1 MFKASLALELLCVCD
16 LAEDARGIEL
26 ASMLSPA
33 SPFLNRGKEE
43 GNQPITVNGKPIR
56 MPTGITSG
64 DWKSDCECL
73 VARSDGLD
81 IVVAFRG
88 SETDFFKEE
97 GAFKDWVLTDFRS
110 NRIPYPPA
118 PGSTGDKR
126 WVHAGFWQAYNL
138 LRNALVAEVGRQA
151 GTGSPARRVYVTGF
165 SMGGALALLAAL
177 DIANALP
184 GTPVFLYTFAAPRAG
199 DASLNG
205 LLRRRVKESF
215 SIGLRGDPIIHLPP
229 LGPNFPV
236 NFKHPIDVE
245 IAGFHIPLGNPS
257 IPQMWQHYQTAD
269 KIIYIDKH
277 GKVHHQWPLWKVAL
291 DWKEHTFGRYRDAL
305 FPLEDAEAQAQ
316 EEAESAPGQGR
327 SEGVL
332 QLMFSAAP

>member
-1 MFKASLALELLCVCD
+1 MFSASLALELLCVCD
-16 LAEDARGIEL
+16 LAERARGIEL
-26 ASMLSPA
+26 ATMLRPTSH
-33 SPFLNRGKEE
+33 FLNRG
-43 GNQPITVNGKPIR
+43 GNSEDEPVTVNGRAIL

-73 VARSDGLD
+73 VARSEGGDV
-81 IVVAFRG
+81 VVAFRG
-88 SETDFFKEE
+88 SETRFFDEE

-138 LRNALVAEVGRQA
+138 LRNALLAEVGRQA
-151 GTGSPARRVYVTGF
+151 DKGSPAHRVYVTGF

-177 DIANALP
+177 DVANALP
-184 GTPVFLYTFAAPRAG
+184 GTPVIVYTFAAPRAG

-205 LLRRRVKESF
+205 LLRQRVKESF

-236 NFKHPIDVE
+236 TFKHPIE
-245 IAGFHIPLGNPS
+245 IQIAGLHIPLGNPS
-257 IPQMWQHYQTAD
+257 IPQLWQHYQTAD
-269 KIIYIDKH
+269 RIIYIDQD
-277 GKVHHQWPLWKVAL
+277 GKVHHRWPLWKVAL
-291 DWKEHTFGRYRDAL
+291 DWREHSFGPYRDAL
-305 FPLEDAEAQAQ
+305 FALDDADRLAE
-316 EEAESAPGQGR
+316 EEAASAPGQGR